1 MGEMSLDG
9 KVALVTGGARGIG
22 RAICLALADAGA
34 SVAVNY
40 RSSEAEAAD
49 LVGQIEAAG
58 GKGVAL
64 PGDVCDAA
72 AVASVAAQAVAALG
86 GLHILV
92 NNAGIA
98 KDALIFTMEP
108 ADWQSVMNVNFGGVF
123 NGTKAVLRHFM
134 AQREGTIVNIS
145 SVMSERGW
153 TGQANYSASKGAINA
168 FTRSAAVE
176 LARFGIRVNAVL
188 PGFVPTD
195 LTSGLIDQDGQG
207 ISGQLPLRRLAGV
220 ADVAAL
226 TVFLAS
232 PDSAHITGACLPVD
246 GGGSAQLGLGRPG

>member
-1 MGEMSLDG
+1 
-9 KVALVTGGARGIG
+9 
-22 RAICLALADAGA
+22 
-34 SVAVNY
+34 
-40 RSSEAEAAD
+40 
-49 LVGQIEAAG
+49 
-58 GKGVAL
+58 
-64 PGDVCDAA
+64 
-72 AVASVAAQAVAALG
+72 
-86 GLHILV
+86 
-92 NNAGIA
+92 
-98 KDALIFTMEP
+98 
-108 ADWQSVMNVNFGGVF
+108 
-123 NGTKAVLRHFM
+123 
-134 AQREGTIVNIS
+134 
-145 SVMSERGW
+145 MSERGW

-207 ISGQLPLRRLAGV
+207 ISGQLPLRRLASA